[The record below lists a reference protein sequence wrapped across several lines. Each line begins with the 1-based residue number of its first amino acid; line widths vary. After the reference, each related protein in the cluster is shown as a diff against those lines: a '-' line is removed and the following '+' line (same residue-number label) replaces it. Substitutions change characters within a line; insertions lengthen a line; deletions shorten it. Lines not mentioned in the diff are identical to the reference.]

1 MRNFIEKM
9 SPEDRKIWRKWQAG
23 WICFYAALAMA
34 AIGIGA
40 FLPPASTELA
50 QSMPTDTRA
59 IKKPQDASAQ
69 LKQR

>member
-1 MRNFIEKM
+1 MRNLLEKM

-40 FLPPASTELA
+40 FLPPGNTELA
-50 QSMPTDTRA
+50 QSMPTDTKP
-59 IKKPQDASAQ
+59 IKKPQDASVQ